1 MLAYDRPIKLVT
13 EVPTTIFIV
22 DSSPAVRRMVEQIS
36 TPQGYEVVGFSDGP
50 TALDAARRQT
60 PNVIIVDYHLE
71 NITFS
76 GFCKELRKHDSLAD
90 TQIVS
95 LVNPADGPDEGRL
108 RSLGVKACLR
118 KPFQSEHLVDLIK
131 DLQEDQERNGA
142 ARIPKRRSWPPTSS
156 ATDAEED
163 EERSDVSVHHDDQA
177 EPEDATIPE
186 PAAASCERPVS
197 EHVPAQ
203 RSQADTAAEGTIL
216 AETLPD
222 RAGADQTEP
231 QHRDPR
237 PESIGKEVAAQL
249 PDLVAKT
256 VRAQL
261 PDALHS
267 DRLKG
272 TLSEALREAVQPF
285 VQEQL
290 QRIVRG
296 VLPDI
301 LEPMVRETV
310 DRLCREAAESGIRKH
325 LPDAV
330 REQLGS
336 MDLLVKE
343 EIRRLGESRLRCMVE
358 EASEEL
364 IPTHLQEAVQR
375 IVPEIAESQVKE
387 EIRKL
392 TAES

>member
-1 MLAYDRPIKLVT
+1 
-13 EVPTTIFIV
+13 
-22 DSSPAVRRMVEQIS
+22 MVEQIS

-131 DLQEDQERNGA
+131 DLQEEQERHGT
-142 ARIPKRRSWPPTSS
+142 ARTSKRRSWPPTSS
-156 ATDAEED
+156 ATDTEED
-163 EERSDVSVHHDDQA
+163 EELTDVSGHHDDQA
-177 EPEDATIPE
+177 EPEDVMIPE
-186 PAAASCERPVS
+186 PAAVSCEPPVS
-197 EHVPAQ
+197 EPVPAQ
-203 RSQADTAAEGTIL
+203 RSQVDTATEG
-216 AETLPD
+216 AVPAGSRPD
-222 RAGADQTEP
+222 RAGPSETEP
-231 QHRDPR
+231 QNRDAR
-237 PESIGKEVAAQL
+237 PDSIAKEVADRL

-261 PDALHS
+261 SDALHS

-272 TLSEALREAVQPF
+272 TLCEALREAVKPF

-290 QRIVRG
+290 QRIVRDA
-296 VLPDI
+296 LPDM
-301 LEPMVRETV
+301 LEPLVREAV
-310 DRLCREAAESGIRKH
+310 DQLCREAAESGVRKH
-325 LPDAV
+325 LADAV

-343 EIRRLGESRLRCMVE
+343 ELRRLGETQLRCMVE
-358 EASEEL
+358 EATEEL

-392 TAES
+392 TAEP